1 MSAPISPVQPL
12 LHSDAFRR
20 HDDLATATPR
30 VVGGKA
36 HKLLVLSTLELPV
49 PPFFVIPVGWQGD
62 GDAILTARRR
72 LPPGPVAVRS
82 SAVGEDAAG
91 LSFAGQFDTRLEVDS
106 DSDLLAA
113 VAAVR
118 ASVSSVR
125 LTAYA
130 ARHDIDVSGLEIAV
144 VVQSMFPSESSGVLF
159 TVDPTAPPTDDDAR
173 VVLISAGWGLGE
185 GIVSGRA
192 DADVVRLSGRPG
204 AFSVKTELADKR
216 AAVIRGP
223 GGGTVEAEV
232 AEERRHLPCLTDAQA
247 VALADL
253 GLRLEA
259 HFGLPQDIEW
269 AVDTHGQIAILQSR
283 PLTGVGPGRG
293 VLYTWDNSN
302 IVESYS
308 GVTTPLTYSFAR
320 TAYETVYRQ
329 FCELMGVTRRDIEAN
344 ASVFKAMIGLIRGRV
359 YYRLDSWYRCLLLLP
374 GARYT
379 KRFMEQMMGVAQ
391 KADLGGESR
400 TGKLRIAYLIWK
412 LVAALASLGSR
423 TERFRTTFRTV
434 YDRWHGQALESLPAE
449 DLVAAYRELERE
461 LLLEWKAPIINDFFA
476 MIFFGVLKKMAPDL
490 HNDLLCGEPGMEST
504 LPTREILAMAHT
516 IRNDEALRAA
526 IEAGSPPEGLTAAR
540 AFPVF
545 EAWLVSYLDRY
556 GDRCMEELKLETR
569 TLRDDPT
576 FLVST
581 LRNYVG
587 RPDLSC
593 DAMDAREASV
603 RQAAE
608 DAVVIPFGKRG
619 LFRWILR
626 RARRHVREREN
637 LRFARTRVFGL
648 VRRLFRA
655 LGGHFVRVGLLDEVD
670 DVFYLEKDEVF
681 GLVEGTGTTVHVK
694 PLVASRRAEFERYR
708 RGPAPDSRFETRGG
722 VHFGNPF
729 VGTAVP
735 AAPSNGDPNLLSG
748 LGCAPGIVRE
758 RARIVHSPKDDVRL
772 NGQILVCERT
782 DPGWVP
788 LFPTAGGLL
797 VERGSALSHS
807 AIVAREFGIPTVVG
821 IPGLMKRVRD
831 GQLVELDGKAGTA
844 RLLPDE

>member
-1 MSAPISPVQPL
+1 MSVATASALSV
-12 LHSDAFRR
+12 LHSDAFRGPG
-20 HDDLATATPR
+20 DLADVTAKM
-30 VVGGKA
+30 VGGKA
-36 HKLLVLSTLELPV
+36 HKLLVLHTLGLPV
-49 PPFFVIPVGWQGD
+49 PPFFVLPVGAD
-62 GDAILTARRR
+62 CDRDAIIGARRR

-106 DSDLLAA
+106 DEALLAA
-113 VAAVR
+113 IAEVR
-118 ASVSSVR
+118 ASVTSER

-130 ARHDIDVSGLEIAV
+130 ERHGVPLSGLGIAV
-144 VVQSMFPSESSGVLF
+144 VVQAMFPSDASGVLF
-159 TVDPTAPPTDDDAR
+159 TVDPAATPTDDAAR
-173 VVLISAGWGLGE
+173 VILISAGWGLGE

-204 AFSVKTELADKR
+204 AFEVTTELADKR
-216 AAVIRGP
+216 AAVVRGP
-223 GGGTVEAEV
+223 SGGTVEAEV
-232 AEERRHLPCLTDAQA
+232 PEARRHVPCLTDAQA

-269 AVDTHGQIAILQSR
+269 AVDAAGSIALLQSR
-283 PLTGVGPGRG
+283 PLTGVGPRTG
-293 VLYTWDNSN
+293 VVYTWDNSN

-329 FCELMGVTRRDIEAN
+329 FCELMGVTRQDIEAN
-344 ASVFKAMIGLIRGRV
+344 AAVFKAMIGLIRGRV

-374 GARYT
+374 GARYN

-400 TGKLRIAYLIWK
+400 TGKLRIAYLVWK
-412 LVAALASLGSR
+412 LMAALGSLGSR

-434 YDRWHGQALESLPAE
+434 YDRWHGQALETLPAE

-476 MIFFGVLKKMAPDL
+476 MIFFGVLKKMAPEL

-504 LPTREILAMAHT
+504 LPTREILAMAKA
-516 IRNDEALRAA
+516 IRDDPTLRQA
-526 IEAGSPPEGLTAAR
+526 IEAGSPAEGLAAAR
-540 AFPVF
+540 AFPAF
-545 EAWLVSYLDRY
+545 ESWLVSYLDRY

-587 RPDLSC
+587 RADLTSE
-593 DAMDAREASV
+593 AMDTREASV
-603 RQAAE
+603 RRAAE
-608 DAVVIPFGKRG
+608 DAVVIPFGKRT

-708 RGPAPDSRFETRGG
+708 RGPSPDARFETRGG

-729 VGTAVP
+729 VGVASPT
-735 AAPSNGDPNLLSG
+735 AAPSGDPNLLSG

-772 NGQILVCERT
+772 DGQILVCERT

-831 GQLVELDGKAGTA
+831 GQMVELDGKAGTA